1 MDNPNRIPNGY
12 MIFFKEGVSGTVV
25 RSVVNDLQTNYP
37 EAELEYL
44 WDRFEP
50 RGFAV
55 GNLPEAALQ
64 DLRRSQDVDHI
75 SADVWGAAGKVDL
88 R

>member
-1 MDNPNRIPNGY
+1 MDNPNRIPNAY
-12 MIFFKEGVSGTVV
+12 MIFFKEGVPGTVV
-25 RSVVNDLQTNYP
+25 MSVVSDLQTNYP
-37 EAELEYL
+37 EAEIQHVWHRL
-44 WDRFEP
+44 EP

-55 GNLPEAALQ
+55 GNLPEVALQ
-64 DLRRSQDVDHI
+64 GLRRNSQVDHI